1 MRPKYWLDF
10 GTNQYKPYALQGG
23 ATDLHL
29 PFVAQVTLVLLAC
42 RFYGTVRLLHSAIW
56 FIHAILFCDSKGLAA

>member
-1 MRPKYWLDF
+1 MLLQVAVSMRPKYWLDF

-29 PFVAQVTLVLLAC
+29 PFVAQVTPIVLAH
-42 RFYGTVRLLHSAIW
+42 RVQ
-56 FIHAILFCDSKGLAA
+56 